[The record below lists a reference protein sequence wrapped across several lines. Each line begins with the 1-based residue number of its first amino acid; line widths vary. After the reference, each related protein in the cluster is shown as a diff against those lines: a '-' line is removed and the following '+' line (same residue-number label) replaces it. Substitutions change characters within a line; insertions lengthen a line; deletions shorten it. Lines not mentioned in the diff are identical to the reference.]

1 MAGQIASAVWSRIR
15 MLPTQRQQI
24 AEVSRQFEALL
35 IEHLLQMMRP
45 AGQEEPQGA
54 GGEPQTY
61 MEMAEQ
67 AMAQALAERG
77 GLGIARLLQRG
88 LEGPKGTD
96 WKSSA
101 DKQNEANSGR
111 PVR

>member
-1 MAGQIASAVWSRIR
+1 
-15 MLPTQRQQI
+15 MLPTQQQQI
-24 AEVSRQFEALL
+24 AEASRQFEALL
-35 IEHLLQMMRP
+35 IERLLQMMRP
-45 AGQEEPQGA
+45 ATQEDQQGA
-54 GGEPQTY
+54 GRAPETY

-101 DKQNEANSGR
+101 DKQNEAKSGR